1 MGNRDSQ
8 DGIARHWIYAMGG
21 LLLGVSAPVGWIL
34 LRLCLFWDQ
43 QLGIWQQVIGDL
55 AQSSEHIALYCYMGG
70 GTAVVLGLC
79 GFFIGKATQQ
89 VHERARSLDEANRA
103 IAQQKGEFERRFRDL
118 DNSIKNFHSI
128 NTHIQKSI
136 DQREVLKL
144 AADGLHEVLGYDRVN
159 VLMVNA
165 GRNALEFHA
174 SRGAG
179 SQGDSDLSLPLDA
192 RAGALYKCISEKR
205 IILVEDI
212 AGSGPDFRLKPPC
225 DKIPQLRS
233 RSFILC
239 PIIVR
244 DEAIGLFG
252 VDNRKGRKKL
262 DDTDLDTVKL
272 FADQVSSTLTKIN
285 LLEAVETLTDELEHT
300 FAELLKYREEHSRL
314 DRSLKQ
320 AAGSTGEA
328 IMDIAGAADVVRE
341 AVDATRSSAG
351 EISVSIEQVSQN
363 LNQISDFMDNSIS
376 AMNEISATI
385 RQVEEGAVRSHSM
398 SQTVKQHAEKAVD
411 SVKNALAGLTGISAA
426 VESAVSTIS
435 QLSQKSE
442 QIDSITGVI
451 TDITQKTNLLALNAA
466 IIAAQA
472 GEHGRSFAVVADEIR
487 SLSNE
492 AAKSTGAI
500 TQIVNEIKD
509 HTGRT
514 VDQIGKTRALVKDG
528 MSLGEGVGLALQQIL
543 ERATPAMEM
552 AHGIRKA
559 TQEVSISVGSVTT
572 SIEKLGEMSAQV
584 SSASGEQAQGTRS
597 IVQSIEEVKN
607 MADDMAIATDK
618 QKRNIQEI
626 EGAVGSVSEIVLRIF
641 DEMEERRKRS
651 REVID
656 KLERLKEVGS

>member
-1 MGNRDSQ
+1 MANVASQ
-8 DGIARHWIYAMGG
+8 DGIDRHWVYAFGG
-21 LLLGVSAPVGWIL
+21 FLLGVSAPIGWVL
-34 LRLCLFWDQ
+34 LRLALFWDGR
-43 QLGIWQQVIGDL
+43 LSLWQQVVGDVS
-55 AQSSEHIALYCYMGG
+55 QSNEHIALYCYMGG

-89 VHERARSLDEANRA
+89 IHERASSLDEANRA
-103 IAQQKGEFERRFRDL
+103 IALQKSEFEGKFRDL
-118 DNSIKNFHSI
+118 NKSIKNFHSI

-136 DQREVLKL
+136 DQREVLRL

-165 GRNALEFHA
+165 GRKILEFHA
-174 SRGAG
+174 SRGSG
-179 SQGDSDLSLPLDA
+179 SEGDSDVSLPLDP
-192 RAGALYKCISEKR
+192 RAGAIYKCISEKR
-205 IILVEDI
+205 IILVEDMNTV
-212 AGSGPDFRLKPPC
+212 SKDFRLQAPC

-252 VDNRKGRKKL
+252 VDNRKRLKKL

-285 LLEAVETLTDELEHT
+285 LLDAVESLTNELEHT
-300 FAELLKYREEHSRL
+300 FAELLKYREEHARL

-320 AAGSTGEA
+320 ATGSTGEA

-363 LNQISDFMDNSIS
+363 LNQITDFMDNSIS
-376 AMNEISATI
+376 AMTEISATI

-411 SVKNALAGLTGISAA
+411 SVKNALAGLKGISGA
-426 VESAVSTIS
+426 VEAAVSTIS

-442 QIDSITGVI
+442 EIDSITGVI

-487 SLSNE
+487 NLSQE

-514 VDQIGKTRALVKDG
+514 VDQIGKTRVLVKDG
-528 MSLGEGVGLALQQIL
+528 IALGEGVGLALQQIL
-543 ERATPAMEM
+543 ERAAPAMEM

-559 TQEVSISVGSVTT
+559 TQEVSVSVGSVTT

-584 SSASGEQAQGTRS
+584 STASGEQAQGTRS

-607 MADDMAIATDK
+607 MADDMAIATEK
-618 QKRNIQEI
+618 QKRNILEI
-626 EGAVGSVSEIVLRIF
+626 DGAVGSVSDIVLRIF

-656 KLERLKEVGS
+656 KLERLKEVGG